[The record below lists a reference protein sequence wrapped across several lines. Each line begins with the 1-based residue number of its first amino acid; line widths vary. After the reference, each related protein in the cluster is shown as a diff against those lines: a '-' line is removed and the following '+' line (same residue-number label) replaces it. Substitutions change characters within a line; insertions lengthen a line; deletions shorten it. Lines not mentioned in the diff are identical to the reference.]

1 MKVRI
6 DEIKITDRIRQELH
20 DLSDLKT
27 SIRQVG
33 LLNPIIINEE
43 YELLSGFRRLNAC
56 RQLDWKEIDAI
67 IIETGDNELK
77 KLEVEYHE
85 NLGRKE
91 LSEADIQVYEK
102 KRQVL
107 LNPPKKFK
115 FFNIF
120 KFIWEFFK
128 HLFGGKKKTETSPG
142 N

>member
-1 MKVRI
+1 MKVKI
-6 DEIKITDRIRQELH
+6 DDVIITDRIRQELH
-20 DLSDLKT
+20 DLSELKS

-67 IIETGDNELK
+67 MVHTGDDELK
-77 KLEVEYHE
+77 KIEVEYHE
-85 NLGRKE
+85 NIGRKDLTE
-91 LSEADIQVYEK
+91 VDIQAYER
-102 KRQVL
+102 KRQTL
-107 LNPPKKFK
+107 LNPPKRFR

-120 KFIWEFFK
+120 KFIVEFFR
-128 HLFGGKKKTETSPG
+128 HLFHGRKNLKTK